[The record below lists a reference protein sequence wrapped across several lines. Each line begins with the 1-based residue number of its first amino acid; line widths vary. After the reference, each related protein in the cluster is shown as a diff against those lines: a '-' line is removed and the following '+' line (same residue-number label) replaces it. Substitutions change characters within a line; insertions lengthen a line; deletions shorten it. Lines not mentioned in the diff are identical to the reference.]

1 MRIQLRIKPY
11 SYQQV
16 IKTLS
21 KFGFQ
26 VVRQRGSH
34 IVLKGFHNGVTRTVV
49 VPKHSEIAVGTLRGI
64 LAQAGISV
72 QEFLDAV

>member
-1 MRIQLRIKPY
+1 
-11 SYQQV
+11 V

-34 IVLKGFHNGVTRTVV
+34 IVLKGFHNDVTRTVV
-49 VPKHSEIAVGTLRGI
+49 VPKHSEIAVGL
-64 LAQAGISV
+64 SEV
-72 QEFLDAV
+72 Y